1 VHRVAEITYENG
13 KRVIIT
19 KGDASPVSI
28 PGVDFP
34 IYDNNFIGKV
44 KIVIPQIGIL
54 FISPVNYVLLGAM
67 ISAIA
72 IVIFFYGRK
81 RRLQH

>member
-1 VHRVAEITYENG
+1 MHRIAEITSENG

-34 IYDNNFIGKV
+34 IYDNNYIGRV
-44 KIVIPQIGIL
+44 KIVLPQIGIL
-54 FISPVNYVLLGAM
+54 LIPPVNYVLLAAM
-67 ISAIA
+67 ISGIA

-81 RRLQH
+81 RTLRQ